1 MIEERARVISVD
13 RGHAWVETRRQS
25 TCGSCAAN
33 KGCGTSVL
41 AKVLGKRRS
50 RVRAID
56 PVGVRLGDEVLVGIA
71 ESALVRGSLA
81 LYTVPLI
88 AMVGAAAVARGLWP
102 DAGEPVVILSGL
114 GGLAAGLGWVR
125 WFARRIS
132 NDPRYQPVI
141 LRRIGTAHPGADG
154 VFAP

>member
-13 RGHAWVETRRQS
+13 RGHAWVETQRQS
-25 TCGSCAAN
+25 ACGTCAAN

-41 AKVLGKRRS
+41 AKVLGNRRS

-56 PVGVRLGDEVLVGIA
+56 PVGVRLGDEVMVGIA

-81 LYTVPLI
+81 IYLVPLL
-88 AMVGAAAVARGLWP
+88 ALVVCAGAVQVLWP
-102 DAGEPVVILSGL
+102 GVGEPVVILAGL
-114 GGLAAGLGWVR
+114 AGLAAGLAWVR
-125 WFARRIS
+125 LFSRRIS
-132 NDPRYQPVI
+132 SDPRYQPVI
-141 LRRIGTAHPGADG
+141 LRRLSVPDPRADG